1 MSDWISVKDR
11 LPNMHQ
17 KVLALTTDYDLDP
30 CHALVTFNGVKEGFL
45 GIGGRKDKDITHW
58 MPLPPTPEQVK

>member
-1 MSDWISVKDR
+1 MSGWISVDDR
-11 LPNMHQ
+11 LPDMYQ

-30 CHALVTFNGVKEGFL
+30 CHALVTFNGVNEGFL

-58 MPLPPTPEQVK
+58 MPLPPPEQVK